1 MRTAWK
7 GNGRQPRPLTS
18 HMQRHIE
25 DLLEVLKELLALPEL
40 TCFELEHPFD
50 DTLETLAKARVVRR

>member
-1 MRTAWK
+1 
-7 GNGRQPRPLTS
+7 
-18 HMQRHIE
+18 MQRHIE